1 MKKINV
7 VALVGKAGAGKDY
20 YLRQVCEH
28 ADVHEII
35 SCTTRPVRD
44 GELDGVNYHYLSDE
58 QFLAGNYIEC
68 CMFRGWRYGTRI
80 SDLDPNKIN
89 VGVFNLAG
97 VEQLLTNEN
106 IDLTVIQVTATDK
119 VRLIRQLN
127 REFDPDV
134 NEIMRRFKTDEEDFN
149 EDRLIN
155 IQQALPDKFYWIS
168 NNSNDYDGTIF
179 NVNRIIEII
188 KANRI

>member
-1 MKKINV
+1 MN
-7 VALVGKAGAGKDY
+7 KD
-20 YLRQVCEH
+20 
-28 ADVHEII
+28 
-35 SCTTRPVRD
+35 
-44 GELDGVNYHYLSDE
+44 
-58 QFLAGNYIEC
+58 
-68 CMFRGWRYGTRI
+68 
-80 SDLDPNKIN
+80 
-89 VGVFNLAG
+89 
-97 VEQLLTNEN
+97 
-106 IDLTVIQVTATDK
+106 IDLTVIQITATDK

-149 EDRLIN
+149 QDRLTY

>member
-20 YLRQVCEH
+20 YLRKVCER

-44 GELDGVNYHYLSDE
+44 GELDGVNYHYFSDE
-58 QFLAGNYIEC
+58 QFLSGSYIEC
-68 CMFRGWRYGTRI
+68 CTFRGWRYGTRF
-80 SDLDPNKIN
+80 SDLDPDKIN
-89 VGVFNLAG
+89 IGVFNLAG
-97 VEQLLTNEN
+97 VEQLLKNEN
-106 IDLTVIQVTATDK
+106 IDLTVIQITATDK
-119 VRLIRQLN
+119 IRLIRQLN
-127 REFDPDV
+127 RESDPDV

-149 EDRLIN
+149 QDRLAR
-155 IQQALPDKFYWIS
+155 IQQALPDKFYWIN
-168 NNSNDYDGTIF
+168 NNSDDAAF
-179 NVNRIIEII
+179 NVNRIIDII